1 MYAQYWLSEWM
12 NENHQC
18 RHRDRA
24 GVSLLARVMWLP
36 NISTYHGSGVR
47 YEERRIM
54 KQRNIEFCAIFSW
67 RLRDPDLVTT
77 AQRWRA
83 ASILLTDSMFRIF
96 CFPTCGMW
104 RTGLWLLAS
113 PLRPATLANA
123 DMTWNK
129 LNLLFLFTFFDF
141 RNILPKNIKFQVAQK
156 SCVLT
161 WWMFRVC
168 WYDPAG
174 SALTMWWPQS
184 SICALLIIADNSL

>member
-1 MYAQYWLSEWM
+1 M
-12 NENHQC
+12 NENRRC

-24 GVSLLARVMWLP
+24 GVSLLAREMWLP
-36 NISTYHGSGVR
+36 NIARWLRCEIWGEISSFVPYSAGDCGTLTSWPQLGCDVCGV
-47 YEERRIM
+47 
-54 KQRNIEFCAIFSW
+54 NTFN
-67 RLRDPDLVTT
+67 RLKCSESFV
-77 AQRWRA
+77 
-83 ASILLTDSMFRIF
+83 
-96 CFPTCGMW
+96 FPTCGMW

-141 RNILPKNIKFQVAQK
+141 RNILPKNIRFQMAQK

-168 WYDPAG
+168 WYDP
-174 SALTMWWPQS
+174 ALTMWWPQS